1 MGVLVGRD
9 REIATIDAAIERA
22 KRGERAA
29 VMLTGEPGIG
39 KSRLLDELATH
50 VTDAGGVAA
59 WGRSA
64 EVGLT
69 PAFWPWMQV
78 LATLETT
85 DVRAPEL
92 ATFDQPAVATARLA
106 RFEEVVAFVRARSR
120 AVPIAL
126 LFDDAHAADLA

>member
-9 REIATIDAAIERA
+9 REIDAIDAAIDRA
-22 KRGERAA
+22 RRGERAA

-39 KSRLLDELATH
+39 KSRLLDELAMR
-50 VTDAGGVAA
+50 VAAIGGVAA

-78 LATLETT
+78 LATLDPLGT
-85 DVRAPEL
+85 DAAPEL
-92 ATFDQPAVATARLA
+92 ANFDQPAVAASRLA
-106 RFEEVVAFVRARSR
+106 
-120 AVPIAL
+120 
-126 LFDDAHAADLA
+126 